1 MRKLTALSFLACLVF
16 SINAMSQ
23 NVGIGTNT
31 PSEKLEVNGNI
42 KISGNINLNGN
53 TGTEGQVLTSQG
65 INPPTWTTP
74 TAISTDPAAGQQY
87 CRLRRNYLP
96 ETSF

>member
-23 NVGIGTNT
+23 NVGIGSNT

-42 KISGNINLNGN
+42 KISGNINMNGN
-53 TGTEGQVLTSQG
+53 TGREGQVL
-65 INPPTWTTP
+65 
-74 TAISTDPAAGQQY
+74 ISEGSNSRSWIDQSIVDTECDAGEQ
-87 CRLRRNYLP
+87 
-96 ETSF
+96 